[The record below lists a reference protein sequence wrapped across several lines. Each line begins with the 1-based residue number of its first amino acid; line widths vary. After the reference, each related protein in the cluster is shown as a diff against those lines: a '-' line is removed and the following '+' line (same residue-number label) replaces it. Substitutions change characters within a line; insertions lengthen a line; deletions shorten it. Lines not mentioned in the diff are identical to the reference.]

1 MEKGL
6 SRARTERE
14 VGGIGDTLAE
24 PAASKP
30 QVGKEIWVLTGL
42 CRSEQVAHSQT
53 SSKRLCPSSRRG
65 SVNSR
70 KDVSPDGTSP
80 GQRRDIPKSQ
90 G

>member
-6 SRARTERE
+6 SRARTEGE
-14 VGGIGDTLAE
+14 VGGIGDTLPE
-24 PAASKP
+24 PSAYQP
-30 QVGKEIWVLTGL
+30 HVGKEVWVLTGL
-42 CRSEQVAHSQT
+42 CRNEQVAHSQT
-53 SSKRLCPSSRRG
+53 SSKKLCPSSKRG

-70 KDVSPDGTSP
+70 KDVSLDGTSP